1 MPGMAVMNVSTSDRS
16 PEELFR
22 SLNRRKNLAVRNT
35 VTNPAPPAPEMRT
48 NISRTPRAVTVKSRR
63 FHPLSTYVLHDMAA
77 MFTPVSK
84 TYSTQNTMESCSM
97 I

>member
-1 MPGMAVMNVSTSDRS
+1 M
-16 PEELFR
+16 
-22 SLNRRKNLAVRNT
+22 
-35 VTNPAPPAPEMRT
+35 
-48 NISRTPRAVTVKSRR
+48 TVKSRR